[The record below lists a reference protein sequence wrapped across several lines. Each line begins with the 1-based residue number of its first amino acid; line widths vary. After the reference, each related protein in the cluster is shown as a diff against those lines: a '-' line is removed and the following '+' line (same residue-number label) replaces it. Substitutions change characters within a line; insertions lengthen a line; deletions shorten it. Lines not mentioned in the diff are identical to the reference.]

1 MSTEPT
7 TSETSASGKPSW
19 WSQSSEDGRATARP
33 NHDTRPLRTVRRTA
47 AIEIRSTEEIQRM
60 TEAGRVAA
68 TALHAATTACVAG
81 TSTASLDCVIAG
93 VIAANRAEAAF
104 VGYGKNDVRQA
115 FPASSCIS
123 VNEEVVHGI
132 PGPRV
137 LVNGDVVKIDCGVRY
152 REWCAD
158 AAVTVCVG
166 RVSPEIRAMVDHT
179 KAMLDE
185 AVDLVQ
191 PGVRWSTIA
200 ERLQNMA
207 IEGRYGVVTDLMGH
221 GIGRTLHEWPEAPN
235 SVSRSLLERRDF
247 TLLPGMTIAIEPM
260 LTLSDGSASVRD
272 RDGHLMGIAT
282 RLQAD
287 GWTVVTA
294 SGLPSAHF
302 EHTIVVTR
310 TGAQVLTALPVLA
323 TSQGSN

>member
-1 MSTEPT
+1 MSTTLKSETQFTTTKPAWWSKLVAGTVAVRPNDDARDLRPT
-7 TSETSASGKPSW
+7 RRATSET
-19 WSQSSEDGRATARP
+19 
-33 NHDTRPLRTVRRTA
+33 RTA
-47 AIEIRSTEEIQRM
+47 QEIQHM
-60 TEAGRVAA
+60 AEAGRIAA
-68 TALHAATTACVAG
+68 MALHAATVACVAG

-104 VGYGKNDVRQA
+104 VGYGKSDTREA

-123 VNEEVVHGI
+123 VNDEVVHGI
-132 PGPRV
+132 PSSRV
-137 LVNGDVVKIDCGVRY
+137 IRDGDVVKIDCGVRY

-166 RVSPEIRAMVDHT
+166 NVSPEIRAMVAHT
-179 KAMLDE
+179 QAMLQE
-185 AVDLVQ
+185 AIDLVQ

-207 IEGRYGVVTDLMGH
+207 IEAKFGVVTDLMGH

-260 LTLSDGSASVRD
+260 LTMNDGSVSATD
-272 RDGHLMGIAT
+272 RDGHLLGVAT
-282 RLQAD
+282 RILAD
-287 GWTVVTA
+287 NWTVVTA
-294 SGLPSAHF
+294 SGLASAHF
-302 EHTIVVTR
+302 EHTIVVTN
-310 TGAQVLTALPVLA
+310 TGARVLTAVPANAILE
-323 TSQGSN
+323 GSN